1 MNCRF
6 PASHCAPI
14 YHPGVSWAP
23 KYYTV
28 ESSVSAPRLLHLRT
42 SSVPAVSLGSVGY
55 LCVFSITP
63 LQGSW
68 SGSDADLSQAFRA
81 SLPPAIPL
89 NRSSNITSSSH
100 LLFLRSFFKIEQLAL
115 ASLELKGLRWLLFP
129 SLQGAAVPH
138 RCLLRQRWGH
148 PRGGNRLND
157 CVNSWTLWRSR
168 FGTRQPSQDLELKA
182 LGCCYI
188 AHKRKKQ

>member
-1 MNCRF
+1 MNCWF

-23 KYYTV
+23 KYYIV

-55 LCVFSITP
+55 LCIFSITP
-63 LQGSW
+63 LQAAGL
-68 SGSDADLSQAFRA
+68 ALMLTCPRLSEPPCLQP
-81 SLPPAIPL
+81 SLY

-129 SLQGAAVPH
+129 SLQGATVPH
-138 RCLLRQRWGH
+138 RCVLRQRWGH
-148 PRGGNRLND
+148 PHGGDRLND

-182 LGCCYI
+182 LGCCYV